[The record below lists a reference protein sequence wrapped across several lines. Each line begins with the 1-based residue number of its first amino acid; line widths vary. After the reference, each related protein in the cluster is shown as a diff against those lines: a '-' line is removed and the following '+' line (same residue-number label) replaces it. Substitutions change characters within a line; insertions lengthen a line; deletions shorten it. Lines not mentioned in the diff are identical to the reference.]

1 MTDPI
6 APLTP
11 ALPLASVRGAKAQAA
26 APVGAAADPSP
37 FAAASAAPA
46 APAAPPPAPA
56 QSPVALSVDR
66 DPSGVF
72 VYTLTD
78 RGTGQVLAVI
88 PRALT
93 QSPTGN
99 PGGEV
104 DIQA

>member
-6 APLTP
+6 TPLTP
-11 ALPLASVRGAKAQAA
+11 VVPLAGPRGSSPPAAKA
-26 APVGAAADPSP
+26 
-37 FAAASAAPA
+37 AAASDAVPPSGPFVSPTPQADPA
-46 APAAPPPAPA
+46 QPAA

-66 DPSGVF
+66 DASGVF

-88 PRALT
+88 PRALA
-93 QSPTGN
+93 TGVSGA
-99 PGGEV
+99 PGGGV